1 MFNISIFSKKNKYLA
16 HPLIA
21 YTSYFKAL
29 ILNIIQ
35 GTKIMRLSFTPS
47 NEIANAL
54 MSYKRAFGA
63 LAMFSGVINLLML
76 LPSIYMMQVY
86 DRVLSSRSEMTL
98 IMLTIITLGLFL
110 LMSLLEWIRAMILVR
125 VSAGL
130 DVTLSPRVFTASF
143 ERNLRETSSNP
154 AQLLGDL
161 ATIRQFVT
169 GNGLFAF
176 FDVPWLPIYL
186 FVAFLF
192 HPILGFFTLAGILLL
207 LGLAF
212 WNEIATKKQL
222 SEANQL
228 AAFAGNYANSTLQ
241 NAEVIESMGMLNN
254 LQKRWYVL
262 QQKIIVLQAD
272 ASDKNGRI
280 GALTRFIRISWQSM
294 ALGVGAILVI
304 ENQITG
310 GMMIACSI
318 VLGRAMAPV
327 EQAIGT
333 WKQLAGV
340 RSSYTRLL
348 KLLQEYPA
356 RSLPMDLLAPEGAL
370 TVEHVSIA
378 PPGTKQF
385 SLRNVT
391 FNLAPGEI
399 LGVIGP
405 SASGK
410 STLARALVGVW
421 RPQQGTVRIDNAD
434 IQQWSRDRLG
444 IHMGYLPQDI
454 ELFNGSVA
462 ENIARF
468 NDVDSEQVI
477 AAAKLAGVHEMIL
490 HLPNGYDTNLG
501 AGGFGLSGGQK
512 QRIGLA
518 RAVYRMPAL
527 IVLDE
532 PNSNL
537 DDQGEAALVS
547 AILALKAAK
556 STVVLITHR
565 PSIVASVDKLLL
577 LKDGMPQ
584 LFGPRD
590 QVLQSIANARKQTN
604 HA

>member
-1 MFNISIFSKKNKYLA
+1 MRHISPHN
-16 HPLIA
+16 
-21 YTSYFKAL
+21 
-29 ILNIIQ
+29 
-35 GTKIMRLSFTPS
+35 
-47 NEIANAL
+47 NEILSSLLA
-54 MSYKRAFGA
+54 YKRAFA
-63 LAMFSGVINLLML
+63 TLAIFSGVINLLML

-98 IMLTIITLGLFL
+98 LMLTLITLGLFL
-110 LMSLLEWIRAMILVR
+110 LMSMLEWIRSMILVR
-125 VSAGL
+125 ISAGL

-143 ERNLRETSSNP
+143 ERNLRESSNNP
-154 AQLLGDL
+154 AQMLGDL
-161 ATIRQFVT
+161 STIRQFVT

-186 FVAFLF
+186 LVAFLF

-207 LGLAF
+207 FGLAF

-228 AAFAGNYANSTLQ
+228 AASAGNYANNTLQ

-262 QQKIIVLQAD
+262 QQKIIVLQAE

-280 GALTRFIRISWQSM
+280 SALTRFIRISWQSM
-294 ALGVGAILVI
+294 SLGVGAILVI

-310 GMMIACSI
+310 GVMIACSI

-333 WKQLAGV
+333 WKQLSGV
-340 RSSYTRLL
+340 RSSYTRLN

-356 RSLPMDLLAPEGAL
+356 KSLPMDLLAPEGAL
-370 TVEHVSIA
+370 TVEHISVA

-385 SLRNVT
+385 TLRNVT
-391 FNLAPGEI
+391 LNLEPGEI

-421 RPQQGTVRIDNAD
+421 QPQQGTVRIDDAD
-434 IQQWSRDRLG
+434 IQQWSRERLG
-444 IHMGYLPQDI
+444 VHMGYLPQDI

-468 NDVDSEQVI
+468 NDIDSEQVI

-490 HLPNGYDTNLG
+490 HLPKGYDTYLG

-518 RAVYRMPAL
+518 RAVYGMPAL

-547 AILALKAAK
+547 ALLALKSGK

-577 LKDGMPQ
+577 LKDGIPQ

-604 HA
+604 KI

>member
-1 MFNISIFSKKNKYLA
+1 MRHISPHN
-16 HPLIA
+16 
-21 YTSYFKAL
+21 
-29 ILNIIQ
+29 
-35 GTKIMRLSFTPS
+35 
-47 NEIANAL
+47 NEILSSLLA
-54 MSYKRAFGA
+54 YKRAFA
-63 LAMFSGVINLLML
+63 TLAIFSGVINLLML

-98 IMLTIITLGLFL
+98 LMLTLITLGLFL
-110 LMSLLEWIRAMILVR
+110 LMSMLEWIRSMILVR
-125 VSAGL
+125 ISAGL

-143 ERNLRETSSNP
+143 ERNLRESSNNP
-154 AQLLGDL
+154 AQMLGDL
-161 ATIRQFVT
+161 STIRQFVT

-186 FVAFLF
+186 LVAFLF

-207 LGLAF
+207 FGLAF

-228 AAFAGNYANSTLQ
+228 AASAGNYANNTLQ

-262 QQKIIVLQAD
+262 QQKIIVLQAE

-280 GALTRFIRISWQSM
+280 SALTRFIRISWQSM
-294 ALGVGAILVI
+294 SLGVGAILVI

-333 WKQLAGV
+333 WKQLSGV
-340 RSSYTRLL
+340 RSSYTRLN

-356 RSLPMDLLAPEGAL
+356 RSLPMDLLAPEGVL
-370 TVEHVSIA
+370 NVEHISVA

-385 SLRNVT
+385 TLRNVT
-391 FNLAPGEI
+391 FNLEPGEI

-421 RPQQGTVRIDNAD
+421 QPQQGTVRIDNAD
-434 IQQWSRDRLG
+434 IQQWSRERLG
-444 IHMGYLPQDI
+444 AHMGYLPQDI

-490 HLPNGYDTNLG
+490 HLPKGYDTYLG

-518 RAVYRMPAL
+518 RAVYGMPAL

-547 AILALKAAK
+547 ALLSLKSAK

-577 LKDGMPQ
+577 LKDGIPQ

-604 HA
+604 KI

>member
-1 MFNISIFSKKNKYLA
+1 
-16 HPLIA
+16 
-21 YTSYFKAL
+21 
-29 ILNIIQ
+29 
-35 GTKIMRLSFTPS
+35 MRLSFTS

-76 LPSIYMMQVY
+76 VPSIYMMQVY

-98 IMLTIITLGLFL
+98 LMLTLITLGLFL
-110 LMSLLEWIRAMILVR
+110 LMSMLEWIRSMILVR
-125 VSAGL
+125 ISAGL

-143 ERNLRETSSNP
+143 ERNLRESSSNP
-154 AQLLGDL
+154 AQMLGDL
-161 ATIRQFVT
+161 STIRQFVT

-186 FVAFLF
+186 LVAFLF

-207 LGLAF
+207 FGLAF
-212 WNEIATKKQL
+212 WNEVATKKQL

-228 AAFAGNYANSTLQ
+228 AASAGNYANNTLQ

-262 QQKIIVLQAD
+262 QQKIIVLQAE

-280 GALTRFIRISWQSM
+280 SALTRFIRISWQSM
-294 ALGVGAILVI
+294 SLGVGAILVI

-310 GMMIACSI
+310 GVMIACSI

-333 WKQLAGV
+333 WKQLSGV
-340 RSSYTRLL
+340 RSSYTRLN

-356 RSLPMDLLAPEGAL
+356 KSLPMDLLAPEGAL
-370 TVEHVSIA
+370 TVEHISVA

-385 SLRNVT
+385 TLRNVT
-391 FNLAPGEI
+391 LNLEPGEI

-421 RPQQGTVRIDNAD
+421 QPQQGTVRIDDAD
-434 IQQWSRDRLG
+434 IQQWSRERLG
-444 IHMGYLPQDI
+444 VHMGYLPQDI

-468 NDVDSEQVI
+468 NDIDSEQVI

-490 HLPNGYDTNLG
+490 HLPKGYDTYLG

-518 RAVYRMPAL
+518 RAVYGMPAL

-547 AILALKAAK
+547 ALLALKSGK

-577 LKDGMPQ
+577 LKDGIPQ

-604 HA
+604 KI

>member
-1 MFNISIFSKKNKYLA
+1 M
-16 HPLIA
+16 
-21 YTSYFKAL
+21 
-29 ILNIIQ
+29 
-35 GTKIMRLSFTPS
+35 
-47 NEIANAL
+47 
-54 MSYKRAFGA
+54 
-63 LAMFSGVINLLML
+63 
-76 LPSIYMMQVY
+76 
-86 DRVLSSRSEMTL
+86 
-98 IMLTIITLGLFL
+98 
-110 LMSLLEWIRAMILVR
+110 
-125 VSAGL
+125 
-130 DVTLSPRVFTASF
+130 
-143 ERNLRETSSNP
+143 
-154 AQLLGDL
+154 LGDL
-161 ATIRQFVT
+161 STIRQFVT

-186 FVAFLF
+186 LVAFLF

-207 LGLAF
+207 FGLAF
-212 WNEIATKKQL
+212 WNEVATKKQL

-228 AAFAGNYANSTLQ
+228 AASAGNYANNTLQ

-262 QQKIIVLQAD
+262 QQKIIVLQAE

-280 GALTRFIRISWQSM
+280 SALTRFIRISWQSM
-294 ALGVGAILVI
+294 SLGVGAILVI

-310 GMMIACSI
+310 GVMIACSI

-333 WKQLAGV
+333 WKQLSGV
-340 RSSYTRLL
+340 RSSYTRLN

-356 RSLPMDLLAPEGAL
+356 KSLPMDLLAPEGAL
-370 TVEHVSIA
+370 TVEHISVA

-385 SLRNVT
+385 TLRNVT
-391 FNLAPGEI
+391 LNLEPGEI

-421 RPQQGTVRIDNAD
+421 QPQQGTVRIDDAD
-434 IQQWSRDRLG
+434 IQQWSRERLG
-444 IHMGYLPQDI
+444 VHMGYLPQDI

-468 NDVDSEQVI
+468 NDIDSEQVI

-490 HLPNGYDTNLG
+490 HLPKGYDTYLG

-518 RAVYRMPAL
+518 RAVYGMPAL

-547 AILALKAAK
+547 ALLALKSGK

-577 LKDGMPQ
+577 LKDGIPQ

-604 HA
+604 KI

>member
-1 MFNISIFSKKNKYLA
+1 
-16 HPLIA
+16 
-21 YTSYFKAL
+21 
-29 ILNIIQ
+29 
-35 GTKIMRLSFTPS
+35 MRLSFTPS

>member
-1 MFNISIFSKKNKYLA
+1 
-16 HPLIA
+16 
-21 YTSYFKAL
+21 
-29 ILNIIQ
+29 
-35 GTKIMRLSFTPS
+35 MRHLSPQN
-47 NEIANAL
+47 NEILSSLLA
-54 MSYKRAFGA
+54 YKRAFA
-63 LAMFSGVINLLML
+63 TLAIFSGVINLLML

-98 IMLTIITLGLFL
+98 LMLTLITLGLFL
-110 LMSLLEWIRAMILVR
+110 LMSMLEWIRSMILVR
-125 VSAGL
+125 ISAGL

-143 ERNLRETSSNP
+143 ERNLRESSNNP
-154 AQLLGDL
+154 AQMLGDL
-161 ATIRQFVT
+161 STIRQFVT

-186 FVAFLF
+186 LVAFLF

-207 LGLAF
+207 FGLAF

-228 AAFAGNYANSTLQ
+228 AASAGNYANNTLQ

-262 QQKIIVLQAD
+262 QQKIIVLQAE

-280 GALTRFIRISWQSM
+280 SALTRFIRISWQSM
-294 ALGVGAILVI
+294 SLGVGAILVI

-333 WKQLAGV
+333 WKQLSGV
-340 RSSYTRLL
+340 RSSYTRLN

-356 RSLPMDLLAPEGAL
+356 RSLPMDLLAPEGVL
-370 TVEHVSIA
+370 NVEHISVA
-378 PPGTKQF
+378 PPGTKRF
-385 SLRNVT
+385 TLRNVT
-391 FNLAPGEI
+391 FNLEPGEI

-421 RPQQGTVRIDNAD
+421 QPQQGTVRIDNAD
-434 IQQWSRDRLG
+434 IQQWSRERLG
-444 IHMGYLPQDI
+444 AHMGYLPQDI

-477 AAAKLAGVHEMIL
+477 EAAKLAGVHEMIL
-490 HLPNGYDTNLG
+490 HLPKGYDTYLG

-518 RAVYRMPAL
+518 RAVYGMPAL

-547 AILALKAAK
+547 ALLALKSAK

-577 LKDGMPQ
+577 LKDGIPQ

-590 QVLQSIANARKQTN
+590 QVLQSIANARKPTN
-604 HA
+604 KI

>member
-1 MFNISIFSKKNKYLA
+1 
-16 HPLIA
+16 
-21 YTSYFKAL
+21 
-29 ILNIIQ
+29 
-35 GTKIMRLSFTPS
+35 MRFLSS
-47 NEIANAL
+47 QNNEILSSLLA
-54 MSYKRAFGA
+54 YKRSFATLA
-63 LAMFSGVINLLML
+63 LFSGVINLLML

-98 IMLTIITLGLFL
+98 MMLTIITLGLYL
-110 LMSLLEWIRAMILVR
+110 LMSLLEWVRSMILIR

-130 DVTLSPRVFTASF
+130 DVALSQRVFTASF
-143 ERNLRETSSNP
+143 ERNLRESTSNA
-154 AQLLGDL
+154 AQMLADL

-192 HPILGFFTLAGILLL
+192 HPTLGFFTLAGILLL

-212 WNEIATKKQL
+212 WNEISTRKQL

-228 AAFAGNYANSTLQ
+228 AASAGNYANNTLQ

-272 ASDKNGRI
+272 ASDRNGRI

-340 RSSYTRLL
+340 RSSYTRLH

-370 TVEHVSIA
+370 MVEHVSIA

-444 IHMGYLPQDI
+444 MHMGYLPQDI

-490 HLPNGYDTNLG
+490 HLPKGYDTSLG

-518 RAVYRMPAL
+518 RAVYGMPAL

-577 LKDGMPQ
+577 LKDGIPQ

-590 QVLQSIANARKQTN
+590 HVLQSIANARKQTN
-604 HA
+604 NA

>member
-1 MFNISIFSKKNKYLA
+1 
-16 HPLIA
+16 
-21 YTSYFKAL
+21 
-29 ILNIIQ
+29 
-35 GTKIMRLSFTPS
+35 MRHLSPQN
-47 NEIANAL
+47 NEILSSLLA
-54 MSYKRAFGA
+54 YKRAFA
-63 LAMFSGVINLLML
+63 TLAIFSGVINLLML

-98 IMLTIITLGLFL
+98 LMLTLITLGLFL
-110 LMSLLEWIRAMILVR
+110 LMSMLEWIRSLILVR
-125 VSAGL
+125 ISAGL

-143 ERNLRETSSNP
+143 ERNLRESSSNP
-154 AQLLGDL
+154 AQMLGDL
-161 ATIRQFVT
+161 STIRQFVT

-186 FVAFLF
+186 LVAFLF

-207 LGLAF
+207 FGLAF
-212 WNEIATKKQL
+212 WNEVATKKQL

-228 AAFAGNYANSTLQ
+228 AASAGNYANNTLQ

-262 QQKIIVLQAD
+262 QQKIIVLQAE

-280 GALTRFIRISWQSM
+280 SALTRFIRISWQSM
-294 ALGVGAILVI
+294 SLGVGAILVI

-310 GMMIACSI
+310 GVMIACSI

-333 WKQLAGV
+333 WKQLSGV
-340 RSSYTRLL
+340 RSSYTRLN

-356 RSLPMDLLAPEGAL
+356 KSLPMDLLAPEGAL
-370 TVEHVSIA
+370 TVEHISVA

-385 SLRNVT
+385 TLRNVT
-391 FNLAPGEI
+391 LNLEPGEI

-421 RPQQGTVRIDNAD
+421 QPQQGTVRIDDAD
-434 IQQWSRDRLG
+434 IQQWSRERLG
-444 IHMGYLPQDI
+444 VHMGYLPQDI

-468 NDVDSEQVI
+468 NDIDSEQVI

-490 HLPNGYDTNLG
+490 HLPKGYDTYLG

-518 RAVYRMPAL
+518 RAVYGMPAL

-547 AILALKAAK
+547 ALLALKSAK

-577 LKDGMPQ
+577 LKDGIPQ

-604 HA
+604 KI

>member
-1 MFNISIFSKKNKYLA
+1 
-16 HPLIA
+16 
-21 YTSYFKAL
+21 
-29 ILNIIQ
+29 
-35 GTKIMRLSFTPS
+35 MRHLSPQN
-47 NEIANAL
+47 NEILSSLLA
-54 MSYKRAFGA
+54 YKRAFA
-63 LAMFSGVINLLML
+63 TLAIFSGVINLLML

-98 IMLTIITLGLFL
+98 LMLTLITLGLFL
-110 LMSLLEWIRAMILVR
+110 LMSLLEWIRSMILVR
-125 VSAGL
+125 ISAGL

-143 ERNLRETSSNP
+143 ERNLRESSSNP
-154 AQLLGDL
+154 AQMLGDL
-161 ATIRQFVT
+161 STIRQFVT

-186 FVAFLF
+186 LVAFLF

-207 LGLAF
+207 FGLAF

-228 AAFAGNYANSTLQ
+228 AASAGNYANNTLH

-262 QQKIIVLQAD
+262 QKKIIVLQAE

-280 GALTRFIRISWQSM
+280 SALTRFIRISWQSM
-294 ALGVGAILVI
+294 SLGVGAILVI

-333 WKQLAGV
+333 WKQLSGV
-340 RSSYTRLL
+340 RSSYARLN
-348 KLLQEYPA
+348 KLLQEYPS
-356 RSLPMDLLAPEGAL
+356 RPLPMDLLPPEGVL
-370 TVEHVSIA
+370 TVEHISIA

-391 FNLAPGEI
+391 FNLEPGDV

-421 RPQQGTVRIDNAD
+421 QPQQGTVRIDNAD
-434 IQQWSRDRLG
+434 IQQWSRERLG
-444 IHMGYLPQDI
+444 VHMGYLPQDI

-462 ENIARF
+462 DNIARF

-477 AAAKLAGVHEMIL
+477 AAAQLAGVHEMIL
-490 HLPNGYDTNLG
+490 HLPKGYDTYLG

-518 RAVYRMPAL
+518 RAVYGMPAL

-547 AILALKAAK
+547 ALLALKSAK

-577 LKDGMPQ
+577 LKDGIPQ

-604 HA
+604 KI

>member
-1 MFNISIFSKKNKYLA
+1 MRHISPHN
-16 HPLIA
+16 
-21 YTSYFKAL
+21 
-29 ILNIIQ
+29 
-35 GTKIMRLSFTPS
+35 
-47 NEIANAL
+47 NEILSSLLA
-54 MSYKRAFGA
+54 YKRAFA
-63 LAMFSGVINLLML
+63 TLAIFSGVINLLML

-98 IMLTIITLGLFL
+98 LMLTLITLGLFL
-110 LMSLLEWIRAMILVR
+110 LMSMLEWIRSMILVR
-125 VSAGL
+125 ISAGL

-143 ERNLRETSSNP
+143 ERNLRESSSNP
-154 AQLLGDL
+154 AQMLGDL
-161 ATIRQFVT
+161 STIRQFVT

-186 FVAFLF
+186 LVAFLF

-207 LGLAF
+207 FGLAF

-228 AAFAGNYANSTLQ
+228 AASAGNYANNTLQ

-262 QQKIIVLQAD
+262 QQKIIVLQAE

-280 GALTRFIRISWQSM
+280 SALTRFIRISWQSM
-294 ALGVGAILVI
+294 SLGVGAILVI

-333 WKQLAGV
+333 WKQLSGV
-340 RSSYTRLL
+340 RSSYTRLN

-356 RSLPMDLLAPEGAL
+356 RSLPMDLLAPEGVL
-370 TVEHVSIA
+370 NVEHISVA

-385 SLRNVT
+385 TLRNVT
-391 FNLAPGEI
+391 FNLEPGEI

-421 RPQQGTVRIDNAD
+421 QPQQGTVRIDNAD
-434 IQQWSRDRLG
+434 IQQWSRERLG
-444 IHMGYLPQDI
+444 AHMGYLPQDI

-490 HLPNGYDTNLG
+490 HLPKGYDTYLG

-518 RAVYRMPAL
+518 RAVYGMPAL

-547 AILALKAAK
+547 ALLSLKSAK

-577 LKDGMPQ
+577 LKDGIPQ

-604 HA
+604 KI

>member
-1 MFNISIFSKKNKYLA
+1 
-16 HPLIA
+16 
-21 YTSYFKAL
+21 
-29 ILNIIQ
+29 
-35 GTKIMRLSFTPS
+35 MRLSFTPS

-444 IHMGYLPQDI
+444 MHMGYLPQDI

-501 AGGFGLSGGQK
+501 TGGFGLSGGQK

-604 HA
+604 NA